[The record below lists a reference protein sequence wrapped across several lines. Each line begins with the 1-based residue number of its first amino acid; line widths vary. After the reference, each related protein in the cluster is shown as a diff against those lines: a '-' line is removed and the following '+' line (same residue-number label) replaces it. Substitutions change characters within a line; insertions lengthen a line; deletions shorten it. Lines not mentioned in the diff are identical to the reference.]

1 MMISIAAPLMGA
13 EEETAVLQVLASGR
27 LAQGERVATFE
38 QRFASFCQV
47 QEAVAV
53 SSGTAALHLALLAH
67 GIGPGDE
74 VITTAFSFAATAN
87 AILLAGAI
95 PVFVDIEPDTY
106 TLDPAQVELVVT
118 PRTKAILPVH
128 LYGCPCNMER
138 LMQIADAYSL
148 SLIED
153 ACQAHGATFNGK
165 PIGSFGT
172 GCFSFYA
179 TKNMTTC
186 EGGMVTT
193 DDPAI
198 AEKIRLLRNH
208 GQEARYYHIALGYN
222 LRMTELQGAIGI
234 VQLEKL
240 EAFTRQRIANGT
252 YLTGCLKEYVTTPV
266 AHPEMRHVYHQYTIR
281 IPEKRDDWATQLR
294 TEGIETAI
302 HYPLPIHRQP
312 FYRRNATLMRILTP
326 GKRASVRGSNP
337 TACLPETE
345 RAAQEVLS
353 LPVHPALSQENLCTI
368 ARKVVALCD

>member
-1 MMISIAAPLMGA
+1 MISIASPLLGF
-13 EEETAVLQVLASGR
+13 EEEAAIHRVLISGQ
-27 LAQGERVATFE
+27 LVQGKNVAAFE
-38 QRFASFCQV
+38 QGFAQVCQV
-47 QEAVAV
+47 DEAIAV

-138 LMQIADAYSL
+138 LMEIADAYSL

-153 ACQAHGATFNGK
+153 ACQAHGATFNVK

-193 DDPAI
+193 DAVSYTH
-198 AEKIRLLRNH
+198 LRAH
-208 GQEARYYHIALGYN
+208 E
-222 LRMTELQGAIGI
+222 
-234 VQLEKL
+234 
-240 EAFTRQRIANGT
+240 TRHD
-252 YLTGCLKEYVTTPV
+252 LV
-266 AHPEMRHVYHQYTIR
+266 
-281 IPEKRDDWATQLR
+281 
-294 TEGIETAI
+294 
-302 HYPLPIHRQP
+302 
-312 FYRRNATLMRILTP
+312 
-326 GKRASVRGSNP
+326 
-337 TACLPETE
+337 
-345 RAAQEVLS
+345 
-353 LPVHPALSQENLCTI
+353 
-368 ARKVVALCD
+368 